1 MWARLHHQLLGLH
14 IHEKANHGFVDLYD
28 FYNYWQIEGRNR
40 TNSEIF
46 PCFIWKNRQTKKLNI
61 ELYWSIKVLLGLKID
76 SSSMLVT
83 CTVSFIHFHVN
94 YSCTSALSDIATSKL
109 RQRMIVIKISNRKP
123 MILTNFDVFRLKMPL
138 ANVDLP
144 LHYLFSETCV
154 DNSLSCYNV
163 QWRLSPASFLCF
175 CQRQER
181 F

>member
-1 MWARLHHQLLGLH
+1 MTFIFIGRLRVGIAPIRRFFLVSS
-14 IHEKANHGFVDLYD
+14 EKIGK
-28 FYNYWQIEGRNR
+28 Q
-40 TNSEIF
+40 
-46 PCFIWKNRQTKKLNI
+46 KKLNI

-94 YSCTSALSDIATSKL
+94 YSCISALSDIATSKL
-109 RQRMIVIKISNRKP
+109 RQRMIVIKISKRKP

-138 ANVDLP
+138 ADVDLP